1 MGAIGIGTTTLI
13 AGLAAD
19 HYEHSTMSKY
29 TAVFFVFLPFILLVI
44 PLAFIL
50 FKQTSWEIEAKSDQ
64 TDDNLGRNE
73 EEDTATS
80 TLGMKEKE
88 VKRNRIKILMELFGK
103 LDNIVIMFTVLVVGT
118 LRSVTLSFMFMII
131 NDEMN
136 GSKSS
141 MGFSM
146 LVNSFSSAVMFFF
159 TKRLIKVLG
168 GSIVC
173 VELGVLAWV
182 IRLLLI
188 SYIKNAWL
196 FALPQVLQAFGFA
209 LFWSAM
215 IEYVHQITSKEIYIT
230 MFTILSSLQYGA
242 GGFLGNIIGGTV
254 YNDYKGPVLCRSA
267 ALLAAGWLI
276 IMLLYFHGIGLIKKQ
291 LRSESKTVTTDTD
304 SDV

>member
-1 MGAIGIGTTTLI
+1 M
-13 AGLAAD
+13 
-19 HYEHSTMSKY
+19 
-29 TAVFFVFLPFILLVI
+29 
-44 PLAFIL
+44 
-50 FKQTSWEIEAKSDQ
+50 EAKSVQ
-64 TDDNLGRNE
+64 TDDNLRRNE

-80 TLGMKEKE
+80 TLGIKEKE
-88 VKRNRIKILMELFGK
+88 VERSRVKILMELFGK

-276 IMLLYFHGIGLIKKQ
+276 IMLLYFHGIGFIKKQ
-291 LRSESKTVTTDTD
+291 LRSESKTITTYMD